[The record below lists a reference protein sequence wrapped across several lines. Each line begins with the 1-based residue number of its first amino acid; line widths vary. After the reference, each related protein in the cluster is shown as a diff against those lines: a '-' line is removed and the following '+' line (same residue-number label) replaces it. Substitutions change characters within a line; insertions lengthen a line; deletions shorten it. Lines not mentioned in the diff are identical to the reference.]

1 MSDQLIAKEHKADTQ
16 LPSCSS
22 MLHNY
27 FKVNK
32 RTFWMKSQVMAYVE
46 KALQGGDTEFYF
58 RIEGRNVASDVAE
71 KIYDQICVFFSGKGI
86 TDKRVKRIAN
96 DKIGS
101 CWIKIY

>member
-1 MSDQLIAKEHKADTQ
+1 MSDQLIAKEHKVDTQ

-71 KIYDQICVFFSGKGI
+71 KIYDQICVFFSEKGI
-86 TDKRVKRIAN
+86 TDKRVKRIAY
-96 DKIGS
+96 DKIGT